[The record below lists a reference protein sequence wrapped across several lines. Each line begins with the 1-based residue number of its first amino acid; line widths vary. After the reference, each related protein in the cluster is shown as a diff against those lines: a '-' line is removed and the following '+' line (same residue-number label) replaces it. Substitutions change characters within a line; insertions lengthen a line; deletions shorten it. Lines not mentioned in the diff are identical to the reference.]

1 MTLLLNLPQLRG
13 TTALTMK
20 RFLLILLLACAASAL
35 GLGLLARG
43 PDFEVTF
50 DRRVETEIPLRT
62 LGRSALNVA
71 HWPTWHHDAS
81 SAKGSTQALQAG
93 SEVTL
98 QVDPRGQK
106 WKRFELKIL
115 LEEVSTEPVF
125 LKAKLQSDSKGKIFA
140 LFSDVR
146 WTVEI
151 QPEGLSPDGR
161 EINSVT
167 GKLKAKTKSARA
179 RILSRLAPRIL
190 LNQIFPAD
198 LQKLAG
204 QVGVEG
210 VDLSPRN

>member
-1 MTLLLNLPQLRG
+1 MNLPQLRV
-13 TTALTMK
+13 TTTLTMK
-20 RFLLILLLACAASAL
+20 RFILILLLAFAASAL

-50 DRRVETEIPLRT
+50 DRRVETELPLRT
-62 LGRSALNVA
+62 LSRSLLNAA
-71 HWPTWHHDAS
+71 HWPAWHHDAS
-81 SAKGSTQALQAG
+81 SAKASTTPLQTG

-106 WKRFELKIL
+106 WKRFELKIRLEKVSSEPVSLQAL
-115 LEEVSTEPVF
+115 LE
-125 LKAKLQSDSKGKIFA
+125 SDSNGKIFA
-140 LFSDVR
+140 LFSEVR
-146 WTVEI
+146 WTLEI
-151 QPEGLSPDGR
+151 HPEGLSSDGR
-161 EINSVT
+161 EKNSVI
-167 GKLKAKTKSARA
+167 GQLKAKTKSARA

>member
-1 MTLLLNLPQLRG
+1 MNLPQLRV
-13 TTALTMK
+13 TTTLTMK
-20 RFLLILLLACAASAL
+20 RFLLFLLLACAASAL

-50 DRRVETEIPLRT
+50 DRRVETELPLRT
-62 LGRSALNVA
+62 LSRSLLNAA

-81 SAKGSTQALQAG
+81 SAKASTTPLQTG

-106 WKRFELKIL
+106 WKRFELKIRL
-115 LEEVSTEPVF
+115 DKVSTEPVF
-125 LKAKLQSDSKGKIFA
+125 LQAKLESDSNGKIFA

-146 WTVEI
+146 WTLEI

-161 EINSVT
+161 EKNSVI
-167 GKLKAKTKSARA
+167 GQLKAKTKSARA

-204 QVGVEG
+204 QAGVEG